1 MGRMME
7 LMRELWRVVVGKLDW
22 MLLDASGHIQI
33 FGKRGIM
40 LDCGIDFIC
49 LCCCLARFV
58 VRQQRDINTSTR
70 TRTYDFFPLVRVGI
84 ITYADSSSIH

>member
-33 FGKRGIM
+33 FGKKGYNVGLWHRLYM
-40 LDCGIDFIC
+40 LVLLLG
-49 LCCCLARFV
+49 
-58 VRQQRDINTSTR
+58 
-70 TRTYDFFPLVRVGI
+70 
-84 ITYADSSSIH
+84 